1 MNKNFLLSVCLLL
14 GANFIFAQEVPEVQ
28 RPLVTKISATWCP
41 PCGGWGWTMMEEL
54 VIDNEDK
61 ATLIVAHHD
70 GQLVTASGDAFST
83 NFNSPYQPYFYVYND
98 DVGATPSNAATK
110 RTEVKDMVDVEA
122 AKAPVVNAGMT
133 LTLSGTDLQIDT
145 KTKFFQATSGEYY
158 LGVYAVENEVVN
170 FQQGQG
176 NDAVHEKVL
185 RGKLNSEIF
194 GELITSGD
202 IDAGSEFDKTFNTT
216 IDSDWDVNH
225 LEIVTIIWK
234 KEGDTYVAT
243 NTNLSTTFEAPVA
256 NVNILLENTSM
267 EILPNVI
274 SDQAIINIELE
285 KELKGATLELFDLSG
300 KKISDIYQG
309 NLAVGNAQFTLE
321 RKSVSANGIYLVVL
335 KANDRVLTKR
345 VVFN

>member
-41 PCGGWGWTMMEEL
+41 PCGGWGWTLMEEL

-83 NFNSPYQPYFYVYND
+83 NFNSPYQPYFYVYNN
-98 DVGATPSNAATK
+98 DVGATSSNGATK

-176 NDAVHEKVL
+176 NNAIHEKVL

-202 IDAGSEFDKTFNTT
+202 VDADTEFDKTFNAT
-216 IDSDWDVNH
+216 IGSDWDVNH

-234 KEGDTYVAT
+234 KEGDTYVAI
-243 NTNLSTTFEAPVA
+243 NTNLSTTFEEPVA

-267 EILPNVI
+267 EILPNII
-274 SDQAIINIELE
+274 SDQAIINIDLE

-300 KKISDIYQG
+300 KKVSDIYQG

-321 RKSVSANGIYLVVL
+321 RESASTNGIYLVVL